1 MNIEYV
7 FKELSDKAIEEIYYE
22 HMTSDFPRSE
32 LKPLKLLLDCKKMDL
47 YKCFGLFD
55 GDKLLAYSYF
65 ANDPDK
71 KIILLDYLAVVK
83 NMRNAGYGSIMLSKI
98 REYFR
103 ENSTVEK
110 VIIEAESIESSTNEK
125 ERNIRQRRI
134 AFYKKNGLVQQQF
147 KARVF
152 GTEFTILL
160 FDVQN
165 NSEISTSDNT
175 NNSNTDNSN
184 TKIDEKK
191 LPEKNNEAE
200 IIEGY
205 ENIYKAILIKEMYDK
220 NVFIL

>member
-22 HMTSDFPRSE
+22 HMTSDFPKSE

-47 YKCFGLFD
+47 YKCFGLYQ

-110 VIIEAESIESSTNEK
+110 VIIEAESIESSTNEE

-160 FDVQN
+160 LDVQN
-165 NSEISTSDNT
+165 NSEVSTNNT
-175 NNSNTDNSN
+175 NNGN

-191 LPEKNNEAE
+191 MPEKNNEAE

-205 ENIYKAILIKEMYDK
+205 QNIYKAILTKEMYDK

>member
-1 MNIEYV
+1 MNKEYLL
-7 FKELSDKAIEEIYYE
+7 KELSDKAIEEIYYE
-22 HMTSDFPRSE
+22 HMTCDFPESE

-47 YKCFGLFD
+47 YKCFGLFA

-65 ANDPDK
+65 ANDPHK

-83 NMRNAGYGSIMLSKI
+83 NMRNAGYGSIMLSKT
-98 REYFR
+98 REYFK
-103 ENSTVEK
+103 ENSIVEK
-110 VIIEAESIESSTNEK
+110 VIIEAESIETSRNEE

-147 KARVF
+147 KTKVF

-160 FDVQN
+160 LDVQN
-165 NSEISTSDNT
+165 NGEVSVSNNT
-175 NNSNTDNSN
+175 KNNN

-191 LPEKNNEAE
+191 MSEKNNEAE
-200 IIEGY
+200 IIEDY
-205 ENIYKAILIKEMYDK
+205 QNIYKAILTKEMYDK